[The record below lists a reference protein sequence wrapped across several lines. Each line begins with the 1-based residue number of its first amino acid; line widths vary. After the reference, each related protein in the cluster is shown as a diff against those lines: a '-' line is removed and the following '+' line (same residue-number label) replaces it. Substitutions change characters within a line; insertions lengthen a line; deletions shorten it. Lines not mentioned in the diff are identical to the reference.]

1 MMSIITI
8 PLFFSFLHMVKN
20 NNYIKQ
26 LKEIKSIIINNKNLE
41 IEINS
46 INERENSVAIDIQV
60 TCSSLVTKDEY
71 YLLKNRIE
79 KSLDKKVLLKVTPK
93 IVID

>member
-1 MMSIITI
+1 MSIITI

-20 NNYIKQ
+20 NNYINQ

-46 INERENSVAIDIQV
+46 INERENSVVIDIQV